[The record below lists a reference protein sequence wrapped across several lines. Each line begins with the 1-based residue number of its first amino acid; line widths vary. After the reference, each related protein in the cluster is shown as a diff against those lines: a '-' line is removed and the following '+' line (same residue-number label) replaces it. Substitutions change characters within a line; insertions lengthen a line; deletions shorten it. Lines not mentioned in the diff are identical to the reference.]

1 MESIIK
7 VKVDTS
13 FDRHESA
20 PISVDT
26 TTPRQLLDQFGVDY
40 HVGQTNFNGIALGE
54 ENLDKPIRWF
64 ADNFEKI
71 NTATSFYMLNIPKQ
85 DNACRG

>member
-7 VKVDTS
+7 VKVGTS

-64 ADNFEKI
+64 AS
-71 NTATSFYMLNIPKQ
+71 TCSTSPSRITPAAAKS
-85 DNACRG
+85 AA